1 MPEQF
6 SETKASGQKQFS
18 GAASP
23 EERGF
28 ISTLPPEPMPGEMDF
43 VSLPPEQDAVPF
55 RVQALA
61 TASLAEVEKKIL
73 AGLNPEQREAV
84 SYGNG
89 PLLILAGAGSGKT
102 RVITHRMAWLVAHGV
117 HPAQILAITFTNKA
131 ATEMKERLSG
141 LLGPVAARMWVGTF
155 HSMMLRIL
163 RRHAEALGFGSN
175 FTILDTDDQQNLLK
189 RIMKEQNIDDK
200 LLPVKNVHSQISAAK
215 NKLIDPQA
223 FAQSVG
229 NDFIRRK
236 VALLY
241 EAYQKALKEQN
252 SMDFDDILTY
262 AVELFRTQPQI
273 LAAYQERFLHVLVDE
288 YQDTNHAQYI
298 LVRQLSAAHKN
309 LCVVG
314 DDDQSI
320 YSFRG
325 ANLQNILDF
334 EDDFKGCKLIKLEQN
349 YRSSSSILE
358 AANAVISRNEGRKQK
373 RLWTAAG
380 AGGKICFY
388 AARDQYDEARW
399 VAREVLRLMRREPHP
414 LQCRDMAILYRV
426 NALSRNMEFALR
438 ELGVPYQIYGGLR
451 FYDRKEIRDTLA
463 WLRVIASPEDRLALL
478 RAINSPRRGIGQVS
492 LERIEDL
499 AAQTGKTAFEIME
512 QSRSYPELSRAASA
526 LTGFTRL
533 IRELQADLAR
543 EDISYADFIA
553 IVQEKSG
560 LEHDLELLR
569 QKDRQDGE
577 NRLENLRELRSDALE
592 FEHRLEE
599 ELRQLQQMAD
609 WGEEN
614 PYSRDL
620 LPDDLEAGVQRESL
634 AEKNQAFLERATLY
648 SDLDSEEGAD
658 AVSLMTIHS
667 AKGLEFEAV
676 FLIGAEEGLFPGYR
690 VLDQPEELEEERRLA
705 YVAITR
711 AKKRLS
717 ITAARSRLLYGST
730 QYNPVSRFLSEIPD
744 ELVEEHGGSR
754 RGDGEVQHWD
764 DDESYAFTEAPYHGH
779 KSTVSGF
786 SRSRVREYRAT
797 PSKASDAA
805 GETASEGRSSFFAPR
820 KAPLFARPAAAVPIP
835 KEEGQATFEEL
846 RELKAGARVRHARYG
861 EGDVRKNEKL
871 SGDVVLSIEFDGKL
885 RHMMASMAKLE
896 ILSRD

>member
-18 GAASP
+18 ETASP

-28 ISTLPPEPMPGEMDF
+28 IPPLPPEPMPGEMDF
-43 VSLPPEQDAVPF
+43 VALPPEQDEVPF
-55 RVQALA
+55 RGQALA
-61 TASLAEVEKKIL
+61 TMSLAEVEKKIL

-84 SYGNG
+84 SYGYG

-131 ATEMKERLSG
+131 ATEMKERLGG

-200 LLPVKNVHSQISAAK
+200 LLPVKNVHAQISAAK

-349 YRSSSSILE
+349 YRSSSTILE
-358 AANAVISRNEGRKQK
+358 AANAVIC
-373 RLWTAAG
+373 
-380 AGGKICFY
+380 GK
-388 AARDQYDEARW
+388 
-399 VAREVLRLMRREPHP
+399 
-414 LQCRDMAILYRV
+414 
-426 NALSRNMEFALR
+426 
-438 ELGVPYQIYGGLR
+438 
-451 FYDRKEIRDTLA
+451 
-463 WLRVIASPEDRLALL
+463 
-478 RAINSPRRGIGQVS
+478 
-492 LERIEDL
+492 
-499 AAQTGKTAFEIME
+499 
-512 QSRSYPELSRAASA
+512 
-526 LTGFTRL
+526 
-533 IRELQADLAR
+533 
-543 EDISYADFIA
+543 
-553 IVQEKSG
+553 
-560 LEHDLELLR
+560 
-569 QKDRQDGE
+569 E
-577 NRLENLRELRSDALE
+577 NC
-592 FEHRLEE
+592 
-599 ELRQLQQMAD
+599 
-609 WGEEN
+609 
-614 PYSRDL
+614 
-620 LPDDLEAGVQRESL
+620 
-634 AEKNQAFLERATLY
+634 
-648 SDLDSEEGAD
+648 
-658 AVSLMTIHS
+658 
-667 AKGLEFEAV
+667 
-676 FLIGAEEGLFPGYR
+676 
-690 VLDQPEELEEERRLA
+690 
-705 YVAITR
+705 
-711 AKKRLS
+711 
-717 ITAARSRLLYGST
+717 
-730 QYNPVSRFLSEIPD
+730 
-744 ELVEEHGGSR
+744 
-754 RGDGEVQHWD
+754 
-764 DDESYAFTEAPYHGH
+764 
-779 KSTVSGF
+779 
-786 SRSRVREYRAT
+786 
-797 PSKASDAA
+797 
-805 GETASEGRSSFFAPR
+805 
-820 KAPLFARPAAAVPIP
+820 
-835 KEEGQATFEEL
+835 
-846 RELKAGARVRHARYG
+846 
-861 EGDVRKNEKL
+861 
-871 SGDVVLSIEFDGKL
+871 
-885 RHMMASMAKLE
+885 
-896 ILSRD
+896 